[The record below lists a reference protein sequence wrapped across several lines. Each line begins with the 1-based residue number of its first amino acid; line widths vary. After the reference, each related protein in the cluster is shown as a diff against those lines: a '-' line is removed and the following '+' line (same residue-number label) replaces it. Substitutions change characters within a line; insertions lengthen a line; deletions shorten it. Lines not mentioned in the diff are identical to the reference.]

1 MTLLVQRDGR
11 LYFSAGSLA
20 RLTISGQDIDDD
32 LDIALADIKVLDRHA
47 DILIINNKKY
57 PHCGGAYNDIRLA
70 AKACGVTPRVRDDI

>member
-20 RLTISGQDIDDD
+20 RLAISGHDIDDP
-32 LDIALADIKVLDRHA
+32 LDIALSDIKVLARHA
-47 DILIINNKKY
+47 DMLVINNKQY

>member
-1 MTLLVQRDGR
+1 MTLLVQKNCKI
-11 LYFSAGSLA
+11 YFSAGSPVA
-20 RLTISGQDIDDD
+20 LTIAGHDIDDP

-57 PHCGGAYNDIRLA
+57 PHCGSAYNDIRLA